1 MENKNRITRLLLLS
15 FSLFIIA
22 ENCFSQETA
31 STASG
36 FFNEGLKRKT
46 EKKCEAAI
54 ESYKKALA
62 INPVYREA
70 LYETGW
76 CYNEM
81 GKYAEALTFLTKAK
95 KEWPDAPKVYLE
107 LGYANYQ
114 LKKDDEA
121 VMHYNKCLELDDE
134 YSLAYKYLGDLY
146 YSRQEYAKA
155 LDNFKLYIIHAETI
169 TSPLFYYK
177 KGYAENEQGK
187 FDDAII
193 SFKKSL
199 EIKNDDPKC
208 YDELGY
214 AYYKLN
220 DAENAIIQ
228 YNKSIA
234 LKPTS
239 HVPYLGIGDVQ
250 RIINKNTEE
259 GLVNYLKAAELN
271 PESKKAHYS
280 AGWCYNSKQ
289 QYLTAL
295 GFLKKA
301 LDLDK
306 DYKAALTEIGYSY
319 YSLGEYQNAL
329 ANFEKS
335 ISLDAKNILPHYYA
349 GLCYLAMKNKAE
361 VLKKI
366 SILEDLKSP
375 YAEKLRTKL
384 DKL

>member
-1 MENKNRITRLLLLS
+1 MKNNNQISRFLAVCFSLLLFTGVS
-15 FSLFIIA
+15 FSQDA
-22 ENCFSQETA
+22 DSKA
-31 STASG
+31 AG
-36 FFNEGLKRKT
+36 FFNEGLKLKG
-46 EKKCEAAI
+46 EKKCDKAI

-81 GKYAEALTFLTKAK
+81 GKYEDAVSYLTRAK
-95 KEWPDAPKVYLE
+95 KEWPDAPKLYLE

-114 LKKDDEA
+114 LKKDDVA
-121 VMHYNKCLELDDE
+121 MIHYNKCLELDDE
-134 YSLAYKYLGDLY
+134 FALAYKYLGDLH

-155 LDNFKLYIIHAETI
+155 LDNFKQYIIHAETI

-187 FDDAII
+187 FEDAII

-199 EIKNDDPKC
+199 ELKSDEPTC

-214 AYYKLN
+214 AYYKLK

-234 LKPTS
+234 LKPAS

-250 RIINKNTEE
+250 RILNKNTDE
-259 GLVNYLKAAELN
+259 GLANYLKAAEIN

-280 AGWCYNSKQ
+280 AGWCYNNKQ
-289 QYLTAL
+289 QYLTAV
-295 GFLKKA
+295 GYLKKA
-301 LDLDK
+301 IALDK
-306 DYKAALTEIGYSY
+306 DYKTALTEIGYSY
-319 YSLGEYQNAL
+319 YAMGEYQNAL
-329 ANFEKS
+329 TNLEKS
-335 ISLDAKNILPHYYA
+335 ITLDAKNTLPHYYA
-349 GLCYLAMKNKAE
+349 GLCFLALKNKPE

-366 SILEDLKSP
+366 SILEELKSP
-375 YAEKLRTKL
+375 YAEKLKTKL
-384 DKL
+384 DTL

>member
-1 MENKNRITRLLLLS
+1 MKNKNSITRLILLS
-15 FSLFIIA
+15 LSLFIIIG
-22 ENCFSQETA
+22 NSFSQEI
-31 STASG
+31 SSKASG
-36 FFNEGLKRKT
+36 FLNDGLKLKA

-54 ESYKKALA
+54 ELYKKALA

-81 GKYAEALTFLTKAK
+81 GKYPEAVTFLTKAK
-95 KEWPDAPKVYLE
+95 KEWPDAPKVNLE

-114 LKKDDEA
+114 LKNDDDA
-121 VMHYNKCLELDDE
+121 IMHYSKCLELDDE

-155 LDNFKLYIIHAETI
+155 LDNFKLYIIHAEKI

-177 KGYAENEQGK
+177 KGYCENEQGK

-193 SFKKSL
+193 SLKKSL
-199 EIKNDDPKC
+199 ELKNDEPKC
-208 YDELGY
+208 FDELGY
-214 AYYKLN
+214 AYYKIN

-234 LKPTS
+234 LKPKS

-250 RIINKNTEE
+250 RILKKNTDE
-259 GLVNYLKAAELN
+259 GLINYLKAAEIN
-271 PESKKAHYS
+271 PESKKAYYS
-280 AGWCYNSKQ
+280 AGWCYNNKQ

-295 GFLKKA
+295 GYLKKA
-301 LDLDK
+301 IALDK

-319 YSLGEYQNAL
+319 YSLGEYQNAIS
-329 ANFEKS
+329 NFEKS

-366 SILEDLKSP
+366 SILEELKSP
-375 YAEKLRTKL
+375 YAEKLKTKL
-384 DKL
+384 DTL